1 MFITS
6 DPLLKKKWDYE
17 VNLLIPNYQLFFTVV
32 RSYPLTVNI
41 YKNVL
46 PINKEQVLQEK
57 KKNCFLCL
65 SELRM
70 WFTIFLSKRFVVKKI
85 KIGSS
90 QTCTQYSLQ
99 CTQNRNFDINSTC
112 QYQSS
117 RMYLILSKGM

>member
-6 DPLLKKKWDYE
+6 DPLLEKKWDYE

-57 KKNCFLCL
+57 KKTAFCVCL
-65 SELRM
+65 
-70 WFTIFLSKRFVVKKI
+70 
-85 KIGSS
+85 
-90 QTCTQYSLQ
+90 
-99 CTQNRNFDINSTC
+99 NFAC
-112 QYQSS
+112 GLLYF
-117 RMYLILSKGM
+117 